1 MDLEWNMG
9 GINLVVLNCYG
20 KIDKICISISSTQ
33 ESDREAGAEVISQG
47 IQWTS
52 FDGTGDGK
60 ISGI

>member
-1 MDLEWNMG
+1 MEYART
-9 GINLVVLNCYG
+9 GIPESV
-20 KIDKICISISSTQ
+20 ISGTQ
-33 ESDREAGAEVISQG
+33 EPDCEAGAEVIPQG

>member
-1 MDLEWNMG
+1 MRTGFPES
-9 GINLVVLNCYG
+9 V
-20 KIDKICISISSTQ
+20 ISSTQ
-33 ESDREAGAEVISQG
+33 ESDCEAGAEVISQG